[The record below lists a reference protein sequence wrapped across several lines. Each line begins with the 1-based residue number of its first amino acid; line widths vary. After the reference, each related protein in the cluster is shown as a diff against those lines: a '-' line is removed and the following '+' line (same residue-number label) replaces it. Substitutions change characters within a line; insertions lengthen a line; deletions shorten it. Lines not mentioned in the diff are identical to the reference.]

1 LSGLETAAFVLG
13 TAVAKTACGLW
24 LGDHKLAN
32 EIGNSFIDHAVTRVT
47 GLRKQRQVE
56 RIWEQIAD
64 LVADRVQPLV
74 ESEYRT
80 LPEHERIAAID
91 AVQDTFVA
99 AGLTERDLFRLDLDA
114 IYLDRHLRSGDQG
127 RSDRAGLSADATAL
141 YNRLLREC
149 CLYAIELVHGL
160 PAASAAGFEELL
172 RRERQ
177 ILDTLAELLTKL
189 ASQPGVAEFEG
200 AYRQAVRNRL
210 DRVEFFG
217 ASLTGPSRH
226 YPLSVAYLSLTVSG
240 DFPRPPADPM
250 LESIGRLIDTMRD
263 RPRSEGVGAT
273 RVEDVLASSRRVFV
287 RGQAGIGKTTL
298 LQWIAVRSADNSFG
312 DRVADWNNTV
322 PFLIPLRRYAQTE
335 LPAPAD
341 FLGEV
346 GKNIADGMQPW
357 WVKRLLTDGRAIVL
371 VDGVD
376 ELPESRR
383 GAVRRW
389 LHDLI
394 KDFPNARYVVTTRP
408 AATPADWLGADDF
421 TVAELEPMTPADVS
435 VFVHRWHEAMRDQCG
450 DADERDQLTGYENR
464 LLDSIATQRHLRRLA
479 GYPLLCALLCALH
492 RDRHGALPANR
503 MELYRIALEMLLDRR
518 DRGRELPTTP
528 DLDLDLPQKTLL
540 LRDIAYWLVRNGWS
554 SVALDRVQQRVAGK
568 LRCMAVKAPT
578 PAVFRLLLE
587 RSGLLREPVEG
598 QIDFV
603 HRSFQEYLAAA
614 EAAAA
619 PGEADTAGA
628 DDIGALARFAHN
640 DDWSEVVV
648 LAAGHATT
656 PHRVELLTA
665 ILDRIDTESGQI
677 ADTLRLV
684 ALACLDT
691 SPELPPELR
700 ARIEREAGRV
710 IPPTTMAAA
719 RAIAK
724 SEFAVDLLIRS
735 RPKSAAEVAAT
746 IRAVAEIG
754 DPAALPLLARFGTD
768 RRKAVVRELLRA
780 WPRFDPE
787 EYARTVL
794 SPYPLDPY
802 DWFPVT
808 DSRMIPGLRHL
819 DRIRMLSLSP
829 KDVASTD
836 LRLVPILADLTLIY
850 VERLVALEPL
860 AEIDSPVLTALYC
873 SGAPPSCTPLQ
884 LTSLERCTSLTDLGI
899 YSHPV
904 KQLSSL
910 QNLPR
915 LRELDIRLMG
925 STEQL
930 ARLAQLSELERAIF
944 GSMPDLTGLEPL
956 AWLEKPTF
964 VGLDHCPG
972 LTNISGVATWTDTL
986 EGLMLRWCGSPNL
999 GHLAPLHRLRDLNLW
1014 GTAEGVLQDLPALPR
1029 LERILLSGERSS
1041 PDLAQLS
1048 RQPSLAKVDLVRV
1061 QTVDLTPLIG
1071 RQITV
1076 SLPVGC
1082 EVVGAEAFR
1091 SSGGTVTWE

>member
-1 LSGLETAAFVLG
+1 MSGLETAAFVLG

-32 EIGNSFIDHAVTRVT
+32 EIGNSFIDHAVARVT
-47 GLRKQRQVE
+47 GLRQQRQVE
-56 RIWEQIAD
+56 RIWSHIAD
-64 LVADRVQPLV
+64 LVADRVEPLV
-74 ESEYRT
+74 ETEYRT

-91 AVQDTFVA
+91 AVRDTFA
-99 AGLTERDLFRLDLDA
+99 AAALTERDLFRLDLDA
-114 IYLDRHLRSGDQG
+114 NYLNRHLRSGDPG
-127 RSDRAGLSADATAL
+127 RVERAGLSADATAL
-141 YNRLLREC
+141 YDRLLQEC

-160 PAASAAGFEELL
+160 PAATAAGFEELL

-263 RPRSEGVGAT
+263 RPRSEGVGTT
-273 RVEDVLASSRRVFV
+273 RVEEVLASSRRVFV

-312 DRVADWNNTV
+312 DRVSDWNNTV
-322 PFLIPLRRYAQTE
+322 PFFIPLRRYAQTD
-335 LPAPAD
+335 LPAPEQ

-346 GKNIADGMQPW
+346 GKNIADGMQSW
-357 WVKRLLTDGRAIVL
+357 WVQRLLTDGRAIVL

-383 GAVRRW
+383 DEVRRW
-389 LHDLI
+389 LHHLI
-394 KDFPNARYVVTTRP
+394 ADFPKARYVVTTRP

-450 DADERDQLTGYENR
+450 DSDERDQLTGYENQ

-518 DRGRELPTTP
+518 DRGRKLPTTP
-528 DLDLDLPQKTLL
+528 ELDLDLPQKTLL
-540 LRDIAYWLVRNGWS
+540 LRDIAYWLVRNGWT
-554 SVALDRVQQRVAGK
+554 SVSVDRAQRRVAGK
-568 LRCMAVKAPT
+568 LRGMAVKAPA

-665 ILDRIDTESGQI
+665 VLDRIDTESGQV

-700 ARIEREAGRV
+700 TRIEREAARV
-710 IPPTTMAAA
+710 IPPANMATA

-724 SEFAVDLLIRS
+724 SEFAVDLLVRS
-735 RPKSAAEVAAT
+735 RPTGAAEVAAT
-746 IRAVAEIG
+746 IRAAAEIG

-768 RRKAVVRELLRA
+768 RRKSIVRELLRA
-780 WPRFDPE
+780 WPSFDPE

-794 SPYPLDPY
+794 PSYPLVPNT
-802 DWFPVT
+802 WFRVE
-808 DSRMIPGLRHL
+808 DARLAPGLRHL
-819 DRIRMLSLSP
+819 TALRDLDFLPTGTAITDLGFVADLP
-829 KDVASTD
+829 GLTGLYTHCVTDLGPVASTSLEALFIREAPPEAPPLSVAPLTNLGSLRHLDIHYPVTDLHTLPALTSLALAGLGTAARLDELRHLGGLEWVHLVGLPDLLD
-836 LRLVPILADLTLIY
+836 LRPLDWLDAPEHLILIGCPALADLEGLAGWADSLRHLTFSDCGALDLSALAPLRGLM
-850 VERLVALEPL
+850 ELHLLGDADLDLARLPEL
-860 AEIDSPVLTALYC
+860 
-873 SGAPPSCTPLQ
+873 PS
-884 LTSLERCTSLTDLGI
+884 
-899 YSHPV
+899 
-904 KQLSSL
+904 LSSL
-910 QNLPR
+910 
-915 LRELDIRLMG
+915 
-925 STEQL
+925 T
-930 ARLAQLSELERAIF
+930 LSHH
-944 GSMPDLTGLEPL
+944 SPDL
-956 AWLEKPTF
+956 
-964 VGLDHCPG
+964 
-972 LTNISGVATWTDTL
+972 S
-986 EGLMLRWCGSPNL
+986 R
-999 GHLAPLHRLRDLNLW
+999 LHRLS
-1014 GTAEGVLQDLPALPR
+1014 A
-1029 LERILLSGERSS
+1029 
-1041 PDLAQLS
+1041 
-1048 RQPSLAKVDLVRV
+1048 LVRLDLFDARS
-1061 QTVDLTPLIG
+1061 VDLTPLVG
-1071 RQITV
+1071 RELSV
-1076 SLPVGC
+1076 CLSPDSSDAA
-1082 EVVGAEAFR
+1082 VVGAEPFAQA
-1091 SSGGTVTWE
+1091 GGILRRR

>member
-1 LSGLETAAFVLG
+1 VEASGLSGLETAAFVLG

-32 EIGNSFIDHAVTRVT
+32 EIGNSFIDHAAARVT
-47 GLRKQRQVE
+47 GLRQQRQVE
-56 RIWEQIAD
+56 RIWSHIAD
-64 LVADRVQPLV
+64 LVADRVEPLV

-80 LPEHERIAAID
+80 LPEHERVAAID
-91 AVQDTFVA
+91 AVRDTFA
-99 AGLTERDLFRLDLDA
+99 AAALTKRDLFRLDLDA
-114 IYLDRHLRSGDQG
+114 NYLNRHLRSGDPG
-127 RSDRAGLSADATAL
+127 RIDRAGLSADATAL
-141 YNRLLREC
+141 YDRLLQEC

-172 RRERQ
+172 RRERR

-250 LESIGRLIDTMRD
+250 LESIGRILDTMRD
-263 RPRSEGVGAT
+263 QPRSGGVGAT

-312 DRVADWNNTV
+312 DRVSDWNNTV
-322 PFLIPLRRYAQTE
+322 PFFIPLRRYAQTE
-335 LPAPAD
+335 LPAPAQ

-383 GAVRRW
+383 DAVRRW

-394 KDFPNARYVVTTRP
+394 GDFPNARYVVTTRP

-450 DADERDQLTGYENR
+450 DADEREQLTGYENR
-464 LLDSIATQRHLRRLA
+464 LLDSITTQRHLRRLA

-492 RDRHGALPANR
+492 RDRHGALPTNR

-518 DRGRELPTTP
+518 DRGRKLPTTP
-528 DLDLDLPQKTLL
+528 ELDLDLPQKTLL
-540 LRDIAYWLVRNGWS
+540 LRDIAYWLVRNGWT
-554 SVALDRVQQRVAGK
+554 SVSVDRVQQRVAGK
-568 LRCMAVKAPT
+568 LRGMAVKAPA

-665 ILDRIDTESGQI
+665 ILNRIDTESGEV

-700 ARIEREAGRV
+700 ARIEREARRV
-710 IPPTTMAAA
+710 IPPTTMATA

-724 SEFAVDLLIRS
+724 SEFAVDLLVRS
-735 RPKSAAEVAAT
+735 RPRSAAEVAAT
-746 IRAVAEIG
+746 IRAAAEIG

-768 RRKAVVRELLRA
+768 RRKSVVRELLRA
-780 WPRFDPE
+780 WPSFDPE

-794 SPYPLDPY
+794 PSYPLNPDE
-802 DWFPVT
+802 WFPVT
-808 DSRMIPGLRHL
+808 DSRLIPGLRHL
-819 DRIRMLSLSP
+819 STLRKLHLTPTDVQITDLSP
-829 KDVASTD
+829 
-836 LRLVPILADLTLIY
+836 VPSLA
-850 VERLVALEPL
+850 
-860 AEIDSPVLTALYC
+860 
-873 SGAPPSCTPLQ
+873 
-884 LTSLERCTSLTDLGI
+884 
-899 YSHPV
+899 
-904 KQLSSL
+904 
-910 QNLPR
+910 N
-915 LRELDIRLMG
+915 
-925 STEQL
+925 
-930 ARLAQLSELERAIF
+930 
-944 GSMPDLTGLEPL
+944 LTGLSVERVADLNPLAGSGLQFYYCFDAPAGAEPL
-956 AWLEKPTF
+956 SLAPLRYVPELTF
-964 VGLDHCPG
+964 VGAQQQVD
-972 LTNISGVATWTDTL
+972 
-986 EGLMLRWCGSPNL
+986 
-999 GHLAPLHRLRDLNLW
+999 
-1014 GTAEGVLQDLPALPR
+1014 DLPALANLPN
-1029 LERILLSGERSS
+1029 LTGLNLELHSVERIAELAGLTGLTELTLADLPELTDVRPLNWLAAPNTVWLHWCPALTDLSGLARWAGSLRFLS
-1041 PDLAQLS
+1041 LVHCGTPDLAGLTGLVNLVNLNLAGTQEVD
-1048 RQPSLAKVDLVRV
+1048 LAKLPELPALNTITLWGGRATSDLSPLRRLPALADVRLFRIDEVDLSPLVGLGIEVSVPSGTTVRALDAFV
-1061 QTVDLTPLIG
+1061 AEGG
-1071 RQITV
+1071 RV
-1076 SLPVGC
+1076 AC
-1082 EVVGAEAFR
+1082 
-1091 SSGGTVTWE
+1091 